1 MSTEKGY
8 NNIQTNI
15 NEVTELEKYLDNIN
29 SLIENDEAL
38 IPELYDYFG
47 KKVIFMAQSV
57 PWLEIELA
65 LDEILQKN
73 DFGRQYLND
82 KEQNLL
88 PIAKSMLFLP
98 DYFQNM
104 VMSGEEEE
112 EVLNYIE
119 KNGTEKLLNLAQEYF
134 QSMGIS
140 EQGNMPV
147 NETDRYELVEMFAE
161 ELNKRESKGIYKAL
175 YNDLK
180 DASSQYPS
188 KNVGEEYKKDIKY
201 IENYFNENGY
211 EGQYPEF
218 KKIEKKKILIIRCF
232 ESYGEADEYVTKV
245 NRQFL
250 IVKMS
255 EKEYKR
261 EDIKDLFDLYCRK
274 SIKKLV
280 EVESYNVETI
290 CTNVLKISSG
300 KRLGK
305 SGKKRV
311 RISKDEKLSAILIK
325 AYFMVAGVCGSLFT
339 LFALLVML
347 VMELIVSITQNKSF
361 EWSVS
366 GAQIGK
372 FFLGFGFGTV
382 TILAIIIIIFILI
395 GNILKK

>member
-1 MSTEKGY
+1 M
-8 NNIQTNI
+8 
-15 NEVTELEKYLDNIN
+15 EKYLDKIN
-29 SLIENDEAL
+29 GVVENNEPL
-38 IPELYDYFG
+38 PPELYDYFG
-47 KKVIFMAQSV
+47 KKDIFMAQSV

-88 PIAKSMLFLP
+88 PIAKSMLFSP
-98 DYFQNM
+98 NYFRDM
-104 VMSGEEEE
+104 EMSGKEEK

-119 KNGTEKLLNLAQEYF
+119 KNGTEKLLNLAREYF
-134 QSMGIS
+134 QSMEIS
-140 EQGNMPV
+140 EQSDTPV
-147 NETDRYELVEMFAE
+147 NETDRYELVEMIAE
-161 ELNKRESKGIYKAL
+161 ELNKIESKGIYKAL

-211 EGQYPEF
+211 KGEYPEF
-218 KKIEKKKILIIRCF
+218 KKTEKRKILIIRCF
-232 ESYGEADEYVTKV
+232 ESYGESDEYVTKV

-250 IVKMS
+250 LVKMS
-255 EKEYKR
+255 EEEYKR
-261 EDIKDLFDLYCRK
+261 GDIKDLFDIYCRK

-280 EVESYNVETI
+280 EVKSYNIETI

-305 SGKKRV
+305 SEKKRV
-311 RISKDEKLSAILIK
+311 IISKDEKLSAILIK
-325 AYFMVAGVCGSLFT
+325 AYFMVAGVCGSMFT

-347 VMELIVSITQNKSF
+347 VMELIISIAQNKLF
-361 EWSVS
+361 EWPVS
-366 GAQIGK
+366 GVQMGI
-372 FFLGFGFGTV
+372 FFLGFGFGTA
-382 TILAIIIIIFILI
+382 TILATIIIIFILI
-395 GNILKK
+395 GKIFKKKR

>member
-1 MSTEKGY
+1 MEKHLDKINGVVE
-8 NNIQTNI
+8 NN
-15 NEVTELEKYLDNIN
+15 E
-29 SLIENDEAL
+29 SLT
-38 IPELYDYFG
+38 PELYDYFR
-47 KKVIFMAQSV
+47 KKDIFMAQSV

-88 PIAKSMLFLP
+88 PIAKSMLFSP
-98 DYFQNM
+98 NYFRDM
-104 VMSGEEEE
+104 EMSGEEEK

-119 KNGTEKLLNLAQEYF
+119 KNGTEKLLNLAREYF
-134 QSMGIS
+134 QSMKIS
-140 EQGNMPV
+140 EQSDTPV
-147 NETDRYELVEMFAE
+147 NETDRYELVEMFSE

-175 YNDLK
+175 CNDLK

-218 KKIEKKKILIIRCF
+218 KKTEKKKILIIRCF
-232 ESYGEADEYVTKV
+232 ESYGEADEYVTKD

-250 IVKMS
+250 LVKMS
-255 EKEYKR
+255 EEEYKR
-261 EDIKDLFDLYCRK
+261 GDIKDLFDIYCRK

-280 EVESYNVETI
+280 EVKSYNIETI

-311 RISKDEKLSAILIK
+311 IISKDEKLSAILIK
-325 AYFMVAGVCGSLFT
+325 AYFMVAGVCGSMFT

-347 VMELIVSITQNKSF
+347 VMELVASIAQNKLF
-361 EWSVS
+361 EWPVS
-366 GAQIGK
+366 GVQMGI
-372 FFLGFGFGTV
+372 FFLGFGFGTA
-382 TILAIIIIIFILI
+382 TILATIIIIFILI
-395 GNILKK
+395 GKIFKKKR

>member
-1 MSTEKGY
+1 M
-8 NNIQTNI
+8 
-15 NEVTELEKYLDNIN
+15 EKYLDKIN
-29 SLIENDEAL
+29 GVVENNEPL
-38 IPELYDYFG
+38 PPELYDYFG
-47 KKVIFMAQSV
+47 KKDIFMAQSV

-88 PIAKSMLFLP
+88 PIAKSMLFSP
-98 DYFQNM
+98 NYFRDM
-104 VMSGEEEE
+104 KMSGEEEE
-112 EVLNYIE
+112 DVLNYIE
-119 KNGTEKLLNLAQEYF
+119 KNGTEKLLNLAREYF
-134 QSMGIS
+134 QSMKIS
-140 EQGNMPV
+140 EQSDTPV
-147 NETDRYELVEMFAE
+147 NETDRYELVEMIAE

-211 EGQYPEF
+211 KGEYPEF
-218 KKIEKKKILIIRCF
+218 KKTEKRKILIIRCF
-232 ESYGEADEYVTKV
+232 ESYGESDEYVTKV

-250 IVKMS
+250 LVKMS
-255 EKEYKR
+255 EEEYKR
-261 EDIKDLFDLYCRK
+261 GDIKDLFDIYCRK

-280 EVESYNVETI
+280 EVKSYNIETI

-311 RISKDEKLSAILIK
+311 IISKDEKLSAILIK
-325 AYFMVAGVCGSLFT
+325 AYFMVAGVCGSMFT

-347 VMELIVSITQNKSF
+347 VMELIISIAQNKLF
-361 EWSVS
+361 EWPVS
-366 GAQIGK
+366 GVQMGI
-372 FFLGFGFGTV
+372 FFLGFGFGTA
-382 TILAIIIIIFILI
+382 TILATIIIIFILI
-395 GNILKK
+395 GKIFKKKR

>member
-1 MSTEKGY
+1 M
-8 NNIQTNI
+8 
-15 NEVTELEKYLDNIN
+15 EKYLDNIN

-38 IPELYDYFG
+38 TPELYDYFG
-47 KKVIFMAQSV
+47 KKDIFMAQSV

-88 PIAKSMLFLP
+88 PIAKSMLFSP
-98 DYFQNM
+98 NYFRDM
-104 VMSGEEEE
+104 EMSGEEEE
-112 EVLNYIE
+112 DVLNYIE
-119 KNGTEKLLNLAQEYF
+119 KNGTEKLLNLAREYF
-134 QSMGIS
+134 QSMKIS
-140 EQGNMPV
+140 EQSDTPI
-147 NETDRYELVEMFAE
+147 NETDRYELVEMIAE

-211 EGQYPEF
+211 KGEYPEF
-218 KKIEKKKILIIRCF
+218 KKTEKRKILIIRCF
-232 ESYGEADEYVTKV
+232 ESYGESDEYVTKV

-250 IVKMS
+250 LVKMS
-255 EKEYKR
+255 EEEYKR
-261 EDIKDLFDLYCRK
+261 GDIKDLFDIYCRK

-280 EVESYNVETI
+280 EVKSYNIETI

-305 SGKKRV
+305 SEKKRV
-311 RISKDEKLSAILIK
+311 IISKDEKLSAILIK
-325 AYFMVAGVCGSLFT
+325 AYFMVAGVCGSMFT

-347 VMELIVSITQNKSF
+347 VMELIISIAQNKLF
-361 EWSVS
+361 EWPVS
-366 GAQIGK
+366 GVQMGI
-372 FFLGFGFGTV
+372 FFLGFGFGTA
-382 TILAIIIIIFILI
+382 TILATIIIIFILI
-395 GNILKK
+395 GKIFKKKR

>member
-1 MSTEKGY
+1 M
-8 NNIQTNI
+8 
-15 NEVTELEKYLDNIN
+15 EKYLDKIN
-29 SLIENDEAL
+29 GVVENNEPL
-38 IPELYDYFG
+38 PPELYDYFG
-47 KKVIFMAQSV
+47 KKDIFMAQSV

-88 PIAKSMLFLP
+88 PIAKSMLFSP
-98 DYFQNM
+98 NYFRDM
-104 VMSGEEEE
+104 EMSGKEEK

-119 KNGTEKLLNLAQEYF
+119 KNGTEKLLNLAREYF
-134 QSMGIS
+134 QSMEIS
-140 EQGNMPV
+140 EQSDTPI
-147 NETDRYELVEMFAE
+147 NETDRYELVEMIAE

-211 EGQYPEF
+211 KGEYPEF
-218 KKIEKKKILIIRCF
+218 KKTEKRKILIIRCF
-232 ESYGEADEYVTKV
+232 ESYGESDEYVTKV

-250 IVKMS
+250 LVKMS
-255 EKEYKR
+255 EEEYKR
-261 EDIKDLFDLYCRK
+261 GDIKDLFDIYCRK

-280 EVESYNVETI
+280 EVKSYNIETI

-305 SGKKRV
+305 SEKKRV
-311 RISKDEKLSAILIK
+311 IISKDEKLSAILIK

-347 VMELIVSITQNKSF
+347 VMELIISIAQNKLF
-361 EWSVS
+361 EWPVS
-366 GAQIGK
+366 GVQMGI
-372 FFLGFGFGTV
+372 FFLGFGFGTA
-382 TILAIIIIIFILI
+382 TILATIIIIFILI
-395 GNILKK
+395 GKIFKKKR

>member
-1 MSTEKGY
+1 M
-8 NNIQTNI
+8 
-15 NEVTELEKYLDNIN
+15 EKYLDKIN
-29 SLIENDEAL
+29 GVVENNESLP
-38 IPELYDYFG
+38 PELYDYFG
-47 KKVIFMAQSV
+47 KKDIFMAQSV

-88 PIAKSMLFLP
+88 PIAKSMLFSP
-98 DYFQNM
+98 NYFRDM
-104 VMSGEEEE
+104 EMSGKEEK

-119 KNGTEKLLNLAQEYF
+119 KNGTEKLLNLAREYF
-134 QSMGIS
+134 QSMEIS
-140 EQGNMPV
+140 EQSDTPI
-147 NETDRYELVEMFAE
+147 NETDRYELVEMIAE

-211 EGQYPEF
+211 KGEYPEF
-218 KKIEKKKILIIRCF
+218 KKTEKRKILIIRCF
-232 ESYGEADEYVTKV
+232 ESYGESDEYVTKV

-250 IVKMS
+250 LVKMS
-255 EKEYKR
+255 EEEYKR
-261 EDIKDLFDLYCRK
+261 GDIKDLFDIYCRK

-280 EVESYNVETI
+280 EVKSYNIETI

-311 RISKDEKLSAILIK
+311 IISKDEKLSAILIK
-325 AYFMVAGVCGSLFT
+325 AYFMVAGVCGSMFT

-347 VMELIVSITQNKSF
+347 VMELIISIAQNKLF
-361 EWSVS
+361 EWPVS
-366 GAQIGK
+366 GVQMGI
-372 FFLGFGFGTV
+372 FFLGFGFGTA
-382 TILAIIIIIFILI
+382 TILATIIIIFILI
-395 GNILKK
+395 GKIFKKKR

>member
-1 MSTEKGY
+1 M
-8 NNIQTNI
+8 
-15 NEVTELEKYLDNIN
+15 EKYLDKIN
-29 SLIENDEAL
+29 GVIENDEAL
-38 IPELYDYFG
+38 TPELYDYFE
-47 KKVIFMAQSV
+47 KKDIFMAQSV

-88 PIAKSMLFLP
+88 PIAKSMLFSP
-98 DYFQNM
+98 NYFRDM
-104 VMSGEEEE
+104 KMSGEEEKD
-112 EVLNYIE
+112 VLNYIE
-119 KNGTEKLLNLAQEYF
+119 KNGTEKLLNLAREYF
-134 QSMGIS
+134 QSMKIS
-140 EQGNMPV
+140 EQSDTPI
-147 NETDRYELVEMFAE
+147 NETDRYELVEMIAE

-211 EGQYPEF
+211 KGEYPEF
-218 KKIEKKKILIIRCF
+218 KKTEKRKILIIRCF
-232 ESYGEADEYVTKV
+232 ESYGESDEYVTKV

-250 IVKMS
+250 LVKMS
-255 EKEYKR
+255 EEEYKR
-261 EDIKDLFDLYCRK
+261 GDIKDLFDIYCRK

-280 EVESYNVETI
+280 EVKSYNIETI

-305 SGKKRV
+305 SEKKRV
-311 RISKDEKLSAILIK
+311 IISKDEKLSAILIK
-325 AYFMVAGVCGSLFT
+325 AYFMVAGVCGSMFT

-347 VMELIVSITQNKSF
+347 VMELIISIAQNKLF
-361 EWSVS
+361 EWPVS
-366 GAQIGK
+366 GVQMGI
-372 FFLGFGFGTV
+372 FFLGFGFGTA
-382 TILAIIIIIFILI
+382 TILATIIIIFILI
-395 GNILKK
+395 GKIFKKKR

>member
-1 MSTEKGY
+1 M
-8 NNIQTNI
+8 
-15 NEVTELEKYLDNIN
+15 EKYLDKIN
-29 SLIENDEAL
+29 GVVENNESLP
-38 IPELYDYFG
+38 PELYDYFG
-47 KKVIFMAQSV
+47 KKDIFMAQSV

-88 PIAKSMLFLP
+88 PIAKSMLFSP
-98 DYFQNM
+98 NYFQDM
-104 VMSGEEEE
+104 EMSGEEEKD
-112 EVLNYIE
+112 VLNYIE
-119 KNGTEKLLNLAQEYF
+119 KNGTEKLLNLAREYF
-134 QSMGIS
+134 QSMKIS
-140 EQGNMPV
+140 EQSDTPV
-147 NETDRYELVEMFAE
+147 NETDRYELVEMFSE
-161 ELNKRESKGIYKAL
+161 ELNKRESKGIYKAI

-188 KNVGEEYKKDIKY
+188 KNIGEEYKKDIKY

-211 EGQYPEF
+211 KGEYPEF
-218 KKIEKKKILIIRCF
+218 KKAEKRKILIIRCF
-232 ESYGEADEYVTKV
+232 ESYGESDEYVTKV

-255 EKEYKR
+255 EEEYKGG
-261 EDIKDLFDLYCRK
+261 DIKDLFDIYCRK

-280 EVESYNVETI
+280 EVKSYNIETI

-311 RISKDEKLSAILIK
+311 IISKDEKLSAILIK
-325 AYFMVAGVCGSLFT
+325 AYFMVAGVCGSMFT

-347 VMELIVSITQNKSF
+347 VMELIISIAQNKLF
-361 EWSVS
+361 EWPVS
-366 GAQIGK
+366 GVQMGI
-372 FFLGFGFGTV
+372 FFLGFGFGTA
-382 TILAIIIIIFILI
+382 TILATIIIIFILI
-395 GNILKK
+395 GKIFKKKR

>member
-1 MSTEKGY
+1 M
-8 NNIQTNI
+8 
-15 NEVTELEKYLDNIN
+15 EKYLDKIN
-29 SLIENDEAL
+29 GVVENNEPL
-38 IPELYDYFG
+38 PPELYDYFG
-47 KKVIFMAQSV
+47 KKDIFMAQSV

-88 PIAKSMLFLP
+88 PIAKSMLFSP
-98 DYFQNM
+98 NYFRDM
-104 VMSGEEEE
+104 EMSGKEEK

-119 KNGTEKLLNLAQEYF
+119 KNGTEKLLNLAREYF
-134 QSMGIS
+134 QSMEIS
-140 EQGNMPV
+140 EQSDTPI
-147 NETDRYELVEMFAE
+147 NETDRYELVEMIAE

-180 DASSQYPS
+180 DASSKYPS

-211 EGQYPEF
+211 KGEYPEF
-218 KKIEKKKILIIRCF
+218 KKTEKRKILIIRCF
-232 ESYGEADEYVTKV
+232 ESYGESDEYVTKV

-250 IVKMS
+250 LVKMS
-255 EKEYKR
+255 EEEYKR
-261 EDIKDLFDLYCRK
+261 GDIKDLFDIYCRK

-280 EVESYNVETI
+280 EVKSYNIETI

-311 RISKDEKLSAILIK
+311 IISKDEKLSAILIK

-347 VMELIVSITQNKSF
+347 VMELVASIAQNKLF
-361 EWSVS
+361 EWPGS
-366 GAQIGK
+366 GVQMGI
-372 FFLGFGFGTV
+372 FFLGFGFGTA
-382 TILAIIIIIFILI
+382 TILATIIIIFILI
-395 GNILKK
+395 GKIFKKKR

>member
-1 MSTEKGY
+1 M
-8 NNIQTNI
+8 
-15 NEVTELEKYLDNIN
+15 EKYLDNIN

-38 IPELYDYFG
+38 PPELYDYFG
-47 KKVIFMAQSV
+47 KKDIFMAQSV

-88 PIAKSMLFLP
+88 PIAKSMLFSP
-98 DYFQNM
+98 NYFRDM
-104 VMSGEEEE
+104 EMSGKEEK

-119 KNGTEKLLNLAQEYF
+119 KNGTEKLLNLAREYF
-134 QSMGIS
+134 QSMEIS
-140 EQGNMPV
+140 EQSDTPI
-147 NETDRYELVEMFAE
+147 NETDRYELVEMIAE

-211 EGQYPEF
+211 KGEYPEF
-218 KKIEKKKILIIRCF
+218 KKTEKRKILIIRCF
-232 ESYGEADEYVTKV
+232 ESYGESDEYVTKV

-250 IVKMS
+250 LVKMS
-255 EKEYKR
+255 EEEYKR
-261 EDIKDLFDLYCRK
+261 GDIKDLFDIYCRK

-280 EVESYNVETI
+280 EVKSYNIETI

-300 KRLGK
+300 KWLGK
-305 SGKKRV
+305 SEKKRV
-311 RISKDEKLSAILIK
+311 IISKDEKLSAILIK
-325 AYFMVAGVCGSLFT
+325 AYFMVAGVCGSMFT

-347 VMELIVSITQNKSF
+347 VMELIISIAQNKHF
-361 EWSVS
+361 EWPVS
-366 GAQIGK
+366 GVQMGI
-372 FFLGFGFGTV
+372 FFLGFGFGTA
-382 TILAIIIIIFILI
+382 TILATIIIIFILI
-395 GNILKK
+395 GKIFKKKR

>member
-1 MSTEKGY
+1 M
-8 NNIQTNI
+8 
-15 NEVTELEKYLDNIN
+15 EKYLDKIN
-29 SLIENDEAL
+29 GVVENNEPL
-38 IPELYDYFG
+38 PPELYDYFG
-47 KKVIFMAQSV
+47 KKDIFMAQSV

-88 PIAKSMLFLP
+88 PIAKSMLFSP
-98 DYFQNM
+98 NYFRDM
-104 VMSGEEEE
+104 EMSGKEEK

-119 KNGTEKLLNLAQEYF
+119 KNGTEKLLNLAREYF
-134 QSMGIS
+134 QSMEIS
-140 EQGNMPV
+140 EQSDTPI
-147 NETDRYELVEMFAE
+147 NETDRYELVEMIAE

-218 KKIEKKKILIIRCF
+218 KKAEKRKILIIRCF
-232 ESYGEADEYVTKV
+232 ESYGESDEYVTKV

-250 IVKMS
+250 LVKMS
-255 EKEYKR
+255 EEEYKR
-261 EDIKDLFDLYCRK
+261 GDIKDLFDIYCRK

-280 EVESYNVETI
+280 EVKSYNIETI

-311 RISKDEKLSAILIK
+311 IISKDEKLSAILIK
-325 AYFMVAGVCGSLFT
+325 AYFMVAGVCGSMFT

-347 VMELIVSITQNKSF
+347 VMELIISIAQNKLF
-361 EWSVS
+361 EWPVS
-366 GAQIGK
+366 GVQMGI
-372 FFLGFGFGTV
+372 FFLGFGFGTA
-382 TILAIIIIIFILI
+382 TILATIIIIFILI
-395 GNILKK
+395 GKIFKKKR

>member
-1 MSTEKGY
+1 M
-8 NNIQTNI
+8 
-15 NEVTELEKYLDNIN
+15 EKYLDKIN
-29 SLIENDEAL
+29 GVVENNEPL
-38 IPELYDYFG
+38 PPELYDYFG
-47 KKVIFMAQSV
+47 KKDIFMAQSV

-88 PIAKSMLFLP
+88 PIAKSMLFSP
-98 DYFQNM
+98 NYFRDM
-104 VMSGEEEE
+104 EMSGKEEKEL
-112 EVLNYIE
+112 LNYIE
-119 KNGTEKLLNLAQEYF
+119 KNGTEKLLNLAREYF
-134 QSMGIS
+134 QSMEIS
-140 EQGNMPV
+140 EQSDTPI
-147 NETDRYELVEMFAE
+147 NETDRYELVEMFSE
-161 ELNKRESKGIYKAL
+161 ELNKRESKGIYKAI

-188 KNVGEEYKKDIKY
+188 KNIGEEYKKDIKY

-218 KKIEKKKILIIRCF
+218 KKAEKRKILIIRCF
-232 ESYGEADEYVTKV
+232 ESYGESDEYVTKV

-250 IVKMS
+250 LVKMS
-255 EKEYKR
+255 EEEYKR
-261 EDIKDLFDLYCRK
+261 GDIKDLFDIYCRK

-280 EVESYNVETI
+280 EVKSYNIETI

-311 RISKDEKLSAILIK
+311 IISKDEKLSAILIK
-325 AYFMVAGVCGSLFT
+325 AYFMVAGVCGSMFT

-347 VMELIVSITQNKSF
+347 VMELIISIAQNKLF
-361 EWSVS
+361 EWPVS
-366 GAQIGK
+366 GVQMGI
-372 FFLGFGFGTV
+372 FFLGFGFGTA
-382 TILAIIIIIFILI
+382 TILATIIIIFILI
-395 GNILKK
+395 GKIFKKKR

>member
-1 MSTEKGY
+1 MEKHLDKINGVVE
-8 NNIQTNI
+8 NN
-15 NEVTELEKYLDNIN
+15 E
-29 SLIENDEAL
+29 SLT
-38 IPELYDYFG
+38 PELYDYFR
-47 KKVIFMAQSV
+47 KKDIFMAQSV

-88 PIAKSMLFLP
+88 PIAKSMLFSP
-98 DYFQNM
+98 NYFRDM
-104 VMSGEEEE
+104 EMSGEEEK

-119 KNGTEKLLNLAQEYF
+119 KNGTEKLLNLAREYF
-134 QSMGIS
+134 QSMKIS
-140 EQGNMPV
+140 EQSDTPV
-147 NETDRYELVEMFAE
+147 NETDRYELVEMFSE

-211 EGQYPEF
+211 KGEYPEF
-218 KKIEKKKILIIRCF
+218 KKAEKRKILIIRCF
-232 ESYGEADEYVTKV
+232 ESYGESDEYVTKV

-250 IVKMS
+250 LVKMS
-255 EKEYKR
+255 EEEYKR
-261 EDIKDLFDLYCRK
+261 GDIKDLFDIYCRK

-280 EVESYNVETI
+280 EVKSYNIETI

-305 SGKKRV
+305 SEKKRV
-311 RISKDEKLSAILIK
+311 IISKDEKLSAILIK
-325 AYFMVAGVCGSLFT
+325 AYFMVAGVCGSMFT

-347 VMELIVSITQNKSF
+347 VMELVASIAQNKLF
-361 EWSVS
+361 EWPVS
-366 GAQIGK
+366 GVQMGI
-372 FFLGFGFGTV
+372 FFLGFGFGTA
-382 TILAIIIIIFILI
+382 TILATIIIIFILI
-395 GNILKK
+395 GKIFKKKR

>member
-1 MSTEKGY
+1 M
-8 NNIQTNI
+8 
-15 NEVTELEKYLDNIN
+15 EKYLDKIN
-29 SLIENDEAL
+29 GVVENNESLP
-38 IPELYDYFG
+38 PELYDYFG
-47 KKVIFMAQSV
+47 KKDIFMAQSV

-88 PIAKSMLFLP
+88 PIAKSMLFSP
-98 DYFQNM
+98 NYFRDM
-104 VMSGEEEE
+104 EMSGKEEK

-119 KNGTEKLLNLAQEYF
+119 KNGTEKLLNLAREYF
-134 QSMGIS
+134 QSMEIS
-140 EQGNMPV
+140 EQSDTPI
-147 NETDRYELVEMFAE
+147 NETDRYELVEMIAE

-211 EGQYPEF
+211 KGEYPEF
-218 KKIEKKKILIIRCF
+218 KKTEKRKILIIRCF
-232 ESYGEADEYVTKV
+232 ESYGESDEYVTKV

-250 IVKMS
+250 LVKMS
-255 EKEYKR
+255 EEEYKR
-261 EDIKDLFDLYCRK
+261 GDIKDLFDIYCRK

-280 EVESYNVETI
+280 EVKSYNIETI

-311 RISKDEKLSAILIK
+311 IISKDEKVSAILIK
-325 AYFMVAGVCGSLFT
+325 AYFMVAGVCGSMFT

-347 VMELIVSITQNKSF
+347 VMELIISIAQNKLF
-361 EWSVS
+361 EWPVS
-366 GAQIGK
+366 GVQMGI
-372 FFLGFGFGTV
+372 FFLGFGFGTA
-382 TILAIIIIIFILI
+382 TILATIIIIFILI
-395 GNILKK
+395 GKIFKKKR